1 RFVAARPRLLGLGED
16 LPDVVEDAGV
26 GRRVGAR
33 RAADRRLV
41 DVDDLVDLRQ
51 AVDPVVRAGAQFRL
65 VEAVGDRG
73 VERLVDQRRLA
84 RAGYPGDAAEDA
96 ERNVD
101 GDVLEVVFAGAAH
114 DQLAFRPPPFLRH
127 LDLFLSRGV
136 LPGEGV
142 GVLGAL
148 WRRPR
153 PDDVAT
159 VLAGPGAEVDQ
170 MVG

>member
-65 VEAVGDRG
+65 VQAVGDRG
-73 VERLVDQRRLA
+73 GERLIDQRRLA
-84 RAGYPGDAAEDA
+84 RAGDPGDAAEDA
-96 ERNVD
+96 EREVD
-101 GDVLEVVFAGAAH
+101 VDALEVVLARAAAGGVALRGAT
-114 DQLAFRPPPFLRH
+114 LLRH
-127 LDLFLSRGV
+127 LDLFL
-136 LPGEGV
+136 
-142 GVLGAL
+142 
-148 WRRPR
+148 PR
-153 PDDVAT
+153 E
-159 VLAGPGAEVDQ
+159 VLAGQRGRVLRPLFRRAR
-170 MVG
+170 